1 MSDIKI
7 IHMNKKYLV
16 AIKKPGML
24 AEESG
29 DALSLPLLVKKE
41 LLERGDKDSIYT
53 VHRLDRQVGGLTL
66 LARSPDSASYFTD
79 LIAKREIVKR
89 YLAVI
94 KGVPEATEGFYEDLL
109 FRDSQ
114 KNKTYVV
121 DRERKGVR
129 DAKLSYRLI
138 ESKET
143 ESGVLSLVEIRLYTG
158 RTHQIRVQFA
168 SRKTPLY
175 GDSRYGS
182 GDKKDMPALFAY
194 SLSFAEKSGKEVSFS
209 ASPEKIFPWTL
220 FDFNAAALSEKY
232 KDSP

>member
-109 FRDSQ
+109 SEIRRR
-114 KNKTYVV
+114 T
-121 DRERKGVR
+121 RPT
-129 DAKLSYRLI
+129 LW
-138 ESKET
+138 T
-143 ESGVLSLVEIRLYTG
+143 ESA
-158 RTHQIRVQFA
+158 RVGA
-168 SRKTPLY
+168 MRS
-175 GDSRYGS
+175 
-182 GDKKDMPALFAY
+182 
-194 SLSFAEKSGKEVSFS
+194 
-209 ASPEKIFPWTL
+209 
-220 FDFNAAALSEKY
+220 
-232 KDSP
+232 